1 MRLSFGLH
9 CPKSPGL
16 QRLRVKH
23 NLLVKT
29 PDILRKA
36 HSTDCQISLCV
47 HPGTYKFIKR
57 MDTVLTLTRK
67 GICPL
72 EL

>member
-1 MRLSFGLH
+1 MRLSFDLH
-9 CPKSPGL
+9 CPKSPGP
-16 QRLRVKH
+16 QRLRVRD

-36 HSTDCQISLCV
+36 HSADYQIALCV

-57 MDTVLTLTRK
+57 MDTVLTLTRE
-67 GICPL
+67 GTYPL